1 MDYRCALLFSCYL
14 FVCLRVY
21 PVYTHTIQ
29 CQKWNTE
36 PNFQNIYI
44 YARTYHQCPYSQ
56 NRRSNVPQK
65 HRFLWISISM
75 YQYPI
80 PSTGWWSCSPRNSNK
95 LGYSSF
101 QTHPTII
108 WCWLVLSFCLIMSH
122 SFPFYPHYCH
132 HIHTKYTTFV
142 VLDGQI
148 QSITIFDVPI
158 PVNFSKPLFFL
169 DTSHAITVFN
179 CVKSPTFLQLRP
191 TQKTSSRWQLLHL
204 AGDDDATGQAAIVG
218 LSLGKLSHSYPDLY
232 MV

>member
-1 MDYRCALLFSCYL
+1 MIIDYRCALLFSCYL

-29 CQKWNTE
+29 CQRWNTE
-36 PNFQNIYI
+36 PKKKNI

-191 TQKTSSRWQLLHL
+191 TQKTSLRWQLLHL

-218 LSLGKLSHSYPDLY
+218 LSLGKLSHSYPNLY